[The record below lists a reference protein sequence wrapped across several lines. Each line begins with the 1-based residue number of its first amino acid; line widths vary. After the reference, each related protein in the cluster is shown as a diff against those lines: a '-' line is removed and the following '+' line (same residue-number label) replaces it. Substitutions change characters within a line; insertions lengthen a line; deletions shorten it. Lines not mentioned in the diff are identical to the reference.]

1 MFQLGGLGTLVT
13 LQLGSRGTLVTHQ
26 PGSLEALVASTPA
39 KAFVT
44 LVTLVVVVATWRLV
58 DSLHDHEANVV
69 PQTWRHFGLS
79 AVSVLV
85 TTGGGLLVI
94 GVWGLTEPLFTAFE
108 AYQFGPGT
116 VVNVV
121 LGVIILAV
129 AYGATDLVARVTREL
144 TENRRAISEHQRE
157 ILYRLSQVSL
167 YVVAGSIVLGL
178 WGVNLGGLLVGAGFL
193 GIVVG
198 LAARQ
203 TLGALLAG
211 FVLMFSRPFEIGDW
225 VEIGDHEGIVTDITI
240 VTTRMQTFAGE
251 YVMIPND
258 VVSAESVVNRS
269 RKGRLRVEVDVDI
282 DYEADPTHAAEVARD
297 AVSGL
302 DAVLRV
308 PTPQVVAKRFADSSI
323 VLGVRVWIDNPSA
336 RRKWRTRTAVVSAVK
351 EAFDREGVKIPFPQ
365 RELTGREETGGFVV
379 SEGQRLAGAPEPP
392 TAEPDGGAGRRA
404 NEREDRDDGDGDG
417 SGGNDR
423 DGDGDG
429 DGSGNEGRNGD
440 GGDRS

>member
-1 MFQLGGLGTLVT
+1 MLALDGLGTLRSGGVGT
-13 LQLGSRGTLVTHQ
+13 LVALQLGDLD
-26 PGSLEALVASTPA
+26 ALVASTPA

-44 LVTLVVVVATWRLV
+44 LVTLVVVAATWRLV
-58 DSLHDHEANVV
+58 DSLHGRETSTV
-69 PQTWRHFGLS
+69 PRTWQHLGLS

-85 TTGGGLLVI
+85 TAGGGLLVI
-94 GVWGLTEPLFTAFE
+94 GVWGLTEPLVAAFE
-108 AYQFGPGT
+108 AYQLGPET

-121 LGVIILAV
+121 LAVVILAV
-129 AYGATDLVARVTREL
+129 AYGATDLVGRVTREL
-144 TENRRAISEHQRE
+144 TESRQAISEHQRE

-167 YVVAGSIVLGL
+167 YVVAGSVVLGL

-308 PTPQVVAKRFADSSI
+308 PTPQVVVKRFAESSI

-336 RRKWRTRTAVVSAVK
+336 RRKWRTRTAVVGAVK

-365 RELTGREETGGFVV
+365 RELTGREEAGGFVL
-379 SEGQRLAGAPEPP
+379 SEGQRLAGSPEPP
-392 TAEPDGGAGRRA
+392 TAEPDGGQGRRTGG
-404 NEREDRDDGDGDG
+404 RDDRGAADGEGRGDGRGDG
-417 SGGNDR
+417 GGTRSDDR
-423 DGDGDG
+423 DGG
-429 DGSGNEGRNGD
+429 